1 MRITRTKILISFLAV
16 VFVAGGVLINRRV
29 QRSIPLR
36 YAQIPEQTKKFFRD
50 LESLGG
56 DVKIKFTEDPIMDRW
71 KDETNEGENAGNG
84 FFKIEDANFIVYY
97 HNEGEG
103 NRKANLVHGA
113 AMRAVQ
119 PLAALFGKYF
129 YPADVNGRKLALYVC
144 GNRSEYNS
152 LSGTNNSYSIAVT
165 VVLMSPSGAL
175 CRGIFFAP
183 ETFST
188 VNWQPGEPASSLR
201 VQKTIWHEM
210 AHYVYFSSLDLSRPL
225 NPPQWVTE
233 GIAEYASGNADRLRD
248 VNVSHLIPLHDF
260 ESQRFRSMWVADAY
274 WIGYTAFVYFEKRY
288 SVDRVRYFLQLDYRS
303 PTGPSIEQ
311 STGVS
316 FERFDQEWQE
326 SVRSL

>member
-1 MRITRTKILISFLAV
+1 MTTRVRFVGFVVLLALVGGTVLLMRNARQSV
-16 VFVAGGVLINRRV
+16 
-29 QRSIPLR
+29 PLR
-36 YAQIPEQTKKFFRD
+36 YAQIPEETKKFFRD
-50 LESLGG
+50 LERLGG
-56 DVKIKFTEDPIMDRW
+56 DVKIKFTEDPITDRW

-84 FFKIEDANFIVYY
+84 FFKIEDANFMVYY
-97 HNEGEG
+97 HNEEEG

-113 AMRAVQ
+113 AMRAIQ

-129 YPADVNGRKLALYVC
+129 YPADVNGRKLALYLC
-144 GNRSEYNS
+144 RNRSEYNN
-152 LSGTNNSYSIAVT
+152 LSGTNNPYSIAVT

-183 ETFST
+183 ETFTT

-233 GIAEYASGNADRLRD
+233 GIAEYASGNTDRVRD
-248 VNVSHLIPLHDF
+248 VNVSHLIPLRDF

-274 WIGYTAFVYFEKRY
+274 WIGYTAFVHFEKRY
-288 SVDRVRYFLQLDYRS
+288 SVDRIRYFLQLDYKG
-303 PTGPSIEQ
+303 PTAPAIEQ

-316 FERFDQEWQE
+316 FDRFDQEWQE